1 MHEKLNT
8 LPVAQ
13 LRERAK
19 AAGIKGIS
27 SLKKAELIER
37 LCAVS
42 DASEQAEAA
51 PEKTARK
58 HMPSRRPKAPV
69 QSQKPVLQETPAS
82 EPEPQ
87 AVAEP
92 VEEPV
97 KELPASPREAVEE
110 AIE

>member
-42 DASEQAEAA
+42 DASEQTEAA
-51 PEKTARK
+51 PEKTAGK

-69 QSQKPVLQETPAS
+69 RRQKPVSQETPAS
-82 EPEPQ
+82 EPERLVFTAQ
-87 AVAEP
+87 LRCISGGR
-92 VEEPV
+92 
-97 KELPASPREAVEE
+97 LPPLQKWKKYL
-110 AIE
+110 